1 MKLKQLEAELQP
13 LKGFSAPK
21 REYEQYVTPPH
32 LASRMIFTA
41 ESSFGDIDDK
51 DCLDLGCGCA
61 VLSIA
66 CVMLGASSVLSVDAD
81 EAALSIARENIA
93 SLEMEEEIKLIHAR
107 IGVVGSLG
115 NSTTK
120 VEEEAIPVFVGL
132 GLDRTFDT
140 VVMNPPFG
148 TWNQGIDMVFLEAAC
163 KLAGT
168 AVYSLHKTSTRDFL
182 KKKAV
187 SLGFNG
193 EVLAEMKYALPKTM
207 PFHKSKSVDI
217 QVDFWRF
224 ERKVPMSST
233 T

>member
-1 MKLKQLEAELQP
+1 
-13 LKGFSAPK
+13 
-21 REYEQYVTPPH
+21 
-32 LASRMIFTA
+32 MIFTA

-66 CVMLGASSVLSVDAD
+66 CVMLGARCVFTPLCHARERERKRQLTYLPNQTSSVLSVDAD

-163 KLAGT
+163 KVSPLT
-168 AVYSLHKTSTRDFL
+168 PRFLSHPLLTSLSPSQARRNSSLLPTQNEHKRFPQ
-182 KKKAV
+182 
-187 SLGFNG
+187 
-193 EVLAEMKYALPKTM
+193 E
-207 PFHKSKSVDI
+207 KSSFVR
-217 QVDFWRF
+217 V
-224 ERKVPMSST
+224 
-233 T
+233 